1 MSAPTYFPS
10 AWRIGAARAIAALPS
25 PVSQYASPTNA
36 SLVRRPF
43 NRSCEN
49 CTPLIRPPL
58 DATNRPRPSTTS
70 SPSQS
75 GQRSRTELRYSRSR
89 PTASQL
95 VPWILARFSATA
107 YAVAA
112 TRRSR
117 SRSPSH
123 SSISHAAWV
132 LVPRR
137 SWAIWSPIDL
147 WLFRDDT
154 TVKASGGTSVATTAN
169 TSIWFLMLSR
179 WNSRSQRAM
188 VSCQTVT
195 VGRPPGVQQDS
206 LSATPRKC
214 EPAHRLE
221 TGPARAQPCGDR
233 ILARGQDCFERAQP
247 LRPELLHPRRRLPVR
262 QLRVLDLHLTLGS
275 APSGEAHLH
284 RGHVRPGDPHG
295 LVARRRADGQIHR
308 GQPPRPRA
316 GIRPRS
322 VQPGNRCRERFTLG
336 GLEPAVTALADGAQA
351 LD

>member
-1 MSAPTYFPS
+1 MTETSPPPPPPPPASRGASRCSTSATARRLIFAMSAPTYFPS

-43 NRSCEN
+43 NRSWEN

-89 PTASQL
+89 PTASPL

-147 WLFRDDT
+147 WLFRDDAK
-154 TVKASGGTSVATTAN
+154 VKASAGTSVATTAN

-188 VSCQTVT
+188 VSCQVVT
-195 VGRPPGVQQDS
+195 VGRPPEYSKIHLPPFPASVRS
-206 LSATPRKC
+206 LVLSTASFADARARSRDEHHPTCGRPSSPDSATDHAVDETRDPVGS
-214 EPAHRLE
+214 PA
-221 TGPARAQPCGDR
+221 
-233 ILARGQDCFERAQP
+233 
-247 LRPELLHPRRRLPVR
+247 PVR
-262 QLRVLDLHLTLGS
+262 NPAPHLR
-275 APSGEAHLH
+275 
-284 RGHVRPGDPHG
+284 
-295 LVARRRADGQIHR
+295 
-308 GQPPRPRA
+308 
-316 GIRPRS
+316 
-322 VQPGNRCRERFTLG
+322 
-336 GLEPAVTALADGAQA
+336 
-351 LD
+351 